1 MLQYNAQCRKCL
13 SYKKPFLKNFLY
25 LCNGLWLLPLSRT
38 YLIGY
43 FLTILQHRNLAVLIT
58 RRSAT
63 RCPRLVYIPITDWLG
78 VCDISSGVGVCVAYS
93 CEGQPRPR
101 CWISKCSACAF
112 LWTYPEIRT
121 CSTESWWHSS
131 LRGKQRHTTRN

>member
-1 MLQYNAQCRKCL
+1 MAFAVVPYI
-13 SYKKPFLKNFLY
+13 FD
-25 LCNGLWLLPLSRT
+25 W
-38 YLIGY
+38 I

-121 CSTESWWHSS
+121 CSIESWWHSS
-131 LRGKQRHTTRN
+131 LRGKQRHTTRNWRCNGPNQSAKPTKSLSAAFIPHSKKRF

>member
-1 MLQYNAQCRKCL
+1 ML
-13 SYKKPFLKNFLY
+13 
-25 LCNGLWLLPLSRT
+25 LSRT

-78 VCDISSGVGVCVAYS
+78 VCDISPAWAFVLLIRVKGSQGLDVG
-93 CEGQPRPR
+93 
-101 CWISKCSACAF
+101 
-112 LWTYPEIRT
+112 
-121 CSTESWWHSS
+121 
-131 LRGKQRHTTRN
+131 